1 VPAPDAPAPAPAAD
15 DSENGLF
22 MKDNGSLKSRLVDFF
37 LKPGDKGSILP
48 VVSHFEKTWPGGSA
62 RLHLRI
68 DADGSGLLFINANQV
83 FHLNPSAA
91 RMALLTLQ
99 EQTPDRILREL
110 TRSFHVSKTRAEQ
123 DYQAFR
129 GQFEFLIS
137 PDAPCPICDM
147 DLETIAPFSSRPSA
161 PYRMDLAITYR
172 CNNNCSHCYNARPRN
187 GAELSTDQWKAV
199 IDRLWEIGIPHI
211 VFTGG
216 EPTLR
221 PDLRDL
227 IAYAQ
232 EKGQITGINTNGR
245 RLKDLNFLKSLVDA
259 GLDHVQIT
267 VESSHPAIH
276 DEMVEMPGA
285 WEDTI
290 AGLKNALSLKM
301 FVMTNTTLLQT
312 NRASLPETL
321 EFLGRLGV
329 PTIGLNALIHSGKG
343 AAVESGLSE
352 ASLTPLLELA
362 KESTSRFNQ
371 RLIWYT
377 PTQYCHFDPT
387 LLNLG
392 VKGCTAAL
400 YNMCIEPD
408 GSVIPCQ
415 SYYNSLGNMLTDSWD
430 SIWRHPLSSSL
441 RERKDLPLECD
452 TCQLINMCGGGCPL
466 SRQQPAVN
474 RLLSSDLTGPEP
486 WRQL

>member
-1 VPAPDAPAPAPAAD
+1 
-15 DSENGLF
+15 
-22 MKDNGSLKSRLVDFF
+22 MKGTGSIKSRLADLF
-37 LKPGDKGSILP
+37 LKPEAGSAGLP
-48 VVSHFEKTWPGGSA
+48 VVRHFEKTWPSGSA
-62 RLHLRI
+62 RLHLRL

-83 FHLNPSAA
+83 FHLNQTAA
-91 RMALLTLQ
+91 RMALLSLQ
-99 EQTPDRILREL
+99 DKSSGQIIAEL
-110 TRSFHVSKTRAEQ
+110 TRTFHVSKAQAEE

-129 GQFEFLIS
+129 SQFEFLIS

-147 DLETIAPFSSRPSA
+147 ELETLSPFSSRPSA
-161 PYRMDLAITYR
+161 PYRMDLAVTYR
-172 CNNNCSHCYNARPRN
+172 CNNNCSHCYNARPRQ
-187 GAELSTDQWKAV
+187 GSELSTDEWKQV

-221 PDLRDL
+221 PDLKEL

-232 EKGQITGINTNGR
+232 SKGQIAGLNTNGR
-245 RLKDLNFLKSLVDA
+245 RLKDLAYLKSLLEA

-267 VESSHPAIH
+267 LESAQAAIH
-276 DEMVEMPGA
+276 DRMVEAPGA
-285 WEDTI
+285 WEDTL

-312 NRASLPETL
+312 NKDTLAETL
-321 EFLGRLGV
+321 ELLGALGV
-329 PTIGLNALIHSGKG
+329 RTIGLNALIHSGKG
-343 AAVESGLSE
+343 AQVGTGLTE
-352 ASLTPLLELA
+352 ASLTPLLEMA
-362 KESTSRFNQ
+362 KESTTRYDQ

-408 GSVIPCQ
+408 GGVIPCQ
-415 SYYNSLGNMLTDSWD
+415 SYYNSLGNILTDPWPA
-430 SIWRHPLSSSL
+430 IWQHPLSSSL

-452 TCQLINMCGGGCPL
+452 TCSLINLCGGGCPL
-466 SRQQPAVN
+466 ARQQPAAE
-474 RLLSSDLTGPEP
+474 RFQLSDLIGPEP
-486 WRQL
+486 WRQS